1 MLKQA
6 SVTDLTMGRIS
17 KDEGHI
23 VITMRRYPR
32 FVNKKLRD
40 EYLTCMS
47 PEKKLFEDW
56 LEAKRKYQDHDGA
69 FFKSHFEE
77 RFEINEEGIEHL
89 ARLSALAHEKD
100 VYLICQCKTGERC
113 HREFLLIMA
122 KWLFNAET
130 ASPANKYPIFEK
142 RVTEWKRVLK
152 RQSKRKVQGI
162 DASA

>member
-6 SVTDLTMGRIS
+6 SVTDLTMGRVS
-17 KDEGHI
+17 KDQGHI

-56 LEAKRKYQDHDGA
+56 LEKKRKYQDHDGA

-77 RFEINEEGIEHL
+77 RFEINEEGFEHL
-89 ARLSALAHEKD
+89 ARLCFLAETQD

-122 KWLFNAET
+122 KRLF
-130 ASPANKYPIFEK
+130 SANVELPKNRYPVFEK
-142 RVTEWKRVLK
+142 RVTVWKRSFERRIAAK
-152 RQSKRKVQGI
+152 KK
-162 DASA
+162 SA

>member
-6 SVTDLTMGRIS
+6 SVTDLTMNRVS
-17 KDEGHI
+17 KDQGHI

-32 FVNKKLRD
+32 FVNKQLRD

-56 LEAKRKYQDHDGA
+56 LTAKRRYQDHDGA

-77 RFEINEEGIEHL
+77 RFEINEEGFEHL
-89 ARLSALAHEKD
+89 ARLSFLAEKQD

-122 KWLFNAET
+122 KRLFGAKVELLQNR
-130 ASPANKYPIFEK
+130 YPVFEK
-142 RVTEWKRVLK
+142 RVTVWKRELK
-152 RQSKRKVQGI
+152 RKQVKK
-162 DASA
+162 SA